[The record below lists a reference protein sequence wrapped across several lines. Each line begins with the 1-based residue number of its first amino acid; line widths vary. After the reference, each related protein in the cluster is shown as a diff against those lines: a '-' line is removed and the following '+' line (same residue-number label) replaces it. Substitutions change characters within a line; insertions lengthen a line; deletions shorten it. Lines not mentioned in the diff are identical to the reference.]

1 VEVLTS
7 KIKRSGHTSSLA
19 FNLSG
24 SASLFL
30 DCNKP
35 GIYCSFRYAEEEE
48 EEEEEKQ
55 AESKIKQ
62 NLNLR

>member
-48 EEEEEKQ
+48 EEEKQ

>member
-1 VEVLTS
+1 VEVLTC

-35 GIYCSFRYAEEEE
+35 GIYCSFRYAEE
-48 EEEEEKQ
+48 KQ